1 MAMQSK
7 LMLLKEITFLI
18 FLFIVLL
25 KINLKITVISI
36 IFLSVF
42 GSLFFLFFKKRVT
55 QLGKTVEKNQQEQ
68 FEILNQTFLGLEKL
82 LYFESKNL

>member
-1 MAMQSK
+1 M
-7 LMLLKEITFLI
+7 
-18 FLFIVLL
+18 L

-68 FEILNQTFLGLEKL
+68 FEILNQTFLGFREVIIFQIKKFMTNKFFLETKSL
-82 LYFESKNL
+82 NEKSFLK